1 MTVGIPSAMQQGS
14 VPLFLRSSTVT
25 VGNTQIQNI
34 GLQQGLD
41 VEFKV
46 VRSLK
51 PTDPNTCDLKIY
63 GLSDDT
69 QQQLANA
76 SQAYKPAGGPTTKV
90 IPVRIDAGFVN
101 NTSTIFLGEMRAA
114 ETTKDGQETETELS
128 TGDGDDAL
136 VIQRISQ
143 SFAPGATPVQV
154 VQALLSQM
162 GVGQG
167 NLGAVKPILAGS
179 SMFTLGVNLKGN
191 AAETLTKIC
200 ASAGLEFS
208 LQNGQAQF
216 LPRGQPL
223 AGEAYLLGPNTG
235 LWGSPTVDTK
245 GVMQCQCALLPG
257 LAPGVPVQIQSAYV
271 QGLFRIT
278 TITTTGSTAGGDWSH
293 QIEAKRFGAAA

>member
-1 MTVGIPSAMQQGS
+1 MTVGLSSALAQGS
-14 VPLFLRSSTVT
+14 IPLFLRSSTVT
-25 VGNTQIQNI
+25 VGTTQIQNI

-51 PTDPNTCDLKIY
+51 PTDPNTGDLKIY

-69 QQQLANA
+69 QKQLENA
-76 SQAYKPAGGPTTKV
+76 SQAYKPAGPTTKV
-90 IPVRIDAGFVN
+90 IPVRIDAGFVGS
-101 NTSTIFLGEMRAA
+101 TSTIFLGEMRAA
-114 ETTKDGQETETELS
+114 QTTKDGKETETELS

-143 SFAPGATPVQV
+143 SFAPGASPVAV
-154 VQALLSQM
+154 VQALLKQM
-162 GVGQG
+162 GIGQG
-167 NLGAVKPILAGS
+167 NLGVVSALLNASP
-179 SMFTLGVNLKGN
+179 MFTFGVNLKGN
-191 AAETLTKIC
+191 AAEQLTKIC

-216 LPRGQPL
+216 LSLGQPL
-223 AGEAYLLGPNTG
+223 AGQAYLLSPNTG

-245 GVMQCQCALLPG
+245 GVLQCQCALLPG
-257 LAPGVPVQIQSAYV
+257 LGAGVPFQIESAYIK
-271 QGLFRIT
+271 GLFRIT

-293 QIEAKRFGAAA
+293 QIEAKRYGLAV